1 MSESV
6 KTSKNF
12 FSGFWWDIV
21 RSFQVE
27 ILSNKLF
34 ISNNGIGK
42 LILPLSGKI
51 PPSISPQKFAYTIY
65 DTKPPTQDLHPMQK
79 AMRLIKRE
87 FPRYPHKTHCA

>member
-51 PPSISPQKFAYTIY
+51 PPSISPQKIR
-65 DTKPPTQDLHPMQK
+65 LHNIRHQATHARSPSYAKSDEIDQK
-79 AMRLIKRE
+79 RISPL
-87 FPRYPHKTHCA
+87 PS